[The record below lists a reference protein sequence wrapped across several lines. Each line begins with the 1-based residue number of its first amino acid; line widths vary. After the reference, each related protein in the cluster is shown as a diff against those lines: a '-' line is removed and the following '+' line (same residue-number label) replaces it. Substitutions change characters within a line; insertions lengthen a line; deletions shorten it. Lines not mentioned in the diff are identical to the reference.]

1 MRDPCAVTGE
11 QNWLERGDQTAAGLA
26 LGRALALRP
35 GDQLT
40 RYRRARLL
48 LAQRDERAALDA
60 LEAVIAATDTPS
72 HVCAAAC
79 LDAAQVHERQG
90 STARAIELYELT
102 VAAFGVDPRAKST
115 AQRALARL
123 TKPV

>member
-1 MRDPCAVTGE
+1 
-11 QNWLERGDQTAAGLA
+11 
-26 LGRALALRP
+26 
-35 GDQLT
+35 
-40 RYRRARLL
+40 
-48 LAQRDERAALDA
+48 
-60 LEAVIAATDTPS
+60 
-72 HVCAAAC
+72 
-79 LDAAQVHERQG
+79 VHERQG